1 MNKKLY
7 KSKDNK
13 VLAGVLGG
21 FGEYFGIDPVIFRL
35 AYLLVIIFSA
45 VVPGV
50 VVYIIAAL
58 IIPDA
63 PSATVVTPVADDT
76 TQA

>member
-1 MNKKLY
+1 MHKRLY
-7 KSKDNK
+7 KSRDNK

-35 AYLLVIIFSA
+35 AYLLLIFFSM

-50 VVYIIAAL
+50 LIYIIAAL

-63 PSATVVTPVADDT
+63 PATTVVTPVADDT
-76 TQA
+76 TKA